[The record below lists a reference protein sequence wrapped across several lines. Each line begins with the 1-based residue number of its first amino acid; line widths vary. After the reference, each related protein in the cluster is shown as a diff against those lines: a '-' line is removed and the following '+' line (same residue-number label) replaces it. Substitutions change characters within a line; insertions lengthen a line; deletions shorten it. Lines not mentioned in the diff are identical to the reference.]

1 MRMNRDWKHYYLEVG
16 TGCNARSYY
25 TIAKSEAE
33 ARADAR
39 KWAEA
44 RAYEGPARVQR
55 KKTKREG

>member
-25 TIAKSEAE
+25 TSARSESEA
-33 ARADAR
+33 RSDAR
-39 KWAEA
+39 KWASD
-44 RAYEGPARVQR
+44 RGYEGTVRVQR